1 VDKTEGVGA
10 ILERCVTSLVA
21 NWLERTKQIAELNQ
35 IQLSDEERTHH
46 LPKLVEDLVVRL
58 SKVRPA
64 IKGSDAAQS
73 PSAAVHGQLRHG
85 QGYSAPML
93 IEESRILQVTIFDT
107 LRENLNGLDF
117 NVVLTDIMTIADEV
131 DSQLTQS
138 MTSFMELRDR
148 RAVA

>member
-10 ILERCVTSLVA
+10 ILERCVSSLVA
-21 NWLERTKQIAELNQ
+21 NWLERTKQIPELNQ
-35 IQLSDEERTHH
+35 LQLSDEERTDH

-58 SKVRPA
+58 GKVRTTA
-64 IKGSDAAQS
+64 KGSDAAQS
-73 PSAAVHGQLRHG
+73 PSAVVHGQVRHE

-93 IEESRILQVTIFDT
+93 IEESRILQVTLFDT
-107 LRENLNGLDF
+107 LRKNLNGLDF